1 MKDLFSLKGKSII
14 VTGAT
19 GILGNAFVNAIAE
32 AGGNVGIVGRNKT
45 LANERAK
52 RINDAGGN
60 AIALIADV
68 TNESDLVAAKELFI
82 QRFGVLDGLVNG
94 AGGNMP
100 EAVIQPGK
108 DIFSTDI
115 DALEKVMQLNLFG
128 TVLPTQIFGR
138 EMENNGGS
146 IVNISS
152 VSSVRALTRVMGYS
166 LAKSSIDSYTRWM
179 CVELANRYGD
189 KIRINS
195 IMPGFFLTE
204 QNRTLLTNEDGTYT
218 ERGNL
223 IIKNTP
229 FGRMGNPDE
238 LKGVLI
244 WLLSDASN
252 FVTGIAVPV
261 DGGFTAF
268 SGV

>member
-1 MKDLFSLKGKSII
+1 MNLFSLKGKSII

-19 GILGNAFVNAIAE
+19 GILGNAFINAIAE
-32 AGGNVGIVGRNKT
+32 AGGNIGILGRNET
-45 LANERAK
+45 VANQRANA
-52 RINDAGGN
+52 INENKGN
-60 AIALIADV
+60 AISLIADV
-68 TNESDLVAAKELFI
+68 TNEDQLQAAKEVFLK
-82 QRFGVLDGLVNG
+82 RFGAIDGLVNA

-100 EAVIQPGK
+100 EAVIQPDK
-108 DIFSTDI
+108 NIFSANI
-115 DALEKVMQLNLFG
+115 DAVEKVVKLNLFG
-128 TVLPTQIFGR
+128 TVLPTQVFGNA
-138 EMENNGGS
+138 MEQKGGS

-179 CVELANRYGD
+179 SVELANRYGE
-189 KIRINS
+189 KIRMNS

-204 QNRTLLTNEDGTYT
+204 QNKTLLTKEDGNYT

-223 IIKNTP
+223 IIQNTP
-229 FGRMGNPDE
+229 FKRMGHPDE
-238 LKGVLI
+238 LKGALI
-244 WLLSDASN
+244 WLLSNASS
-252 FVTGIAVPV
+252 FVTGTSIPV

>member
-1 MKDLFSLKGKSII
+1 MNLFSLKGKSII

-19 GILGNAFVNAIAE
+19 GILGNAFINAIEE
-32 AGGNVGIVGRNKT
+32 AGGNIGILGRNKIVADQR
-45 LANERAK
+45 ANA
-52 RINDAGGN
+52 INENKGN
-60 AIALIADV
+60 AISLIADV
-68 TNESDLVAAKELFI
+68 TNEDQLQGAKEIFLK
-82 QRFGVLDGLVNG
+82 RFGEIDGLVNA

-100 EAVIQPGK
+100 EAVIQPDK
-108 DIFSTDI
+108 NIFSANI
-115 DALEKVMQLNLFG
+115 DALEKVVKLNLFG
-128 TVLPTQIFGR
+128 TVLPTQVFGNA
-138 EMENNGGS
+138 MEQNGGS

-179 CVELANRYGD
+179 SVELANRYGE
-189 KIRINS
+189 KIRMNS

-204 QNRTLLTNEDGTYT
+204 QNKTLLTREDGSYT

-223 IIKNTP
+223 IIQNTP
-229 FGRMGNPDE
+229 FKRMGHPDE
-238 LKGVLI
+238 LKGALI
-244 WLLSDASN
+244 WLLSNASS
-252 FVTGIAVPV
+252 FVTGTSIPV

>member
-1 MKDLFSLKGKSII
+1 MNLFSLKGKSII

-19 GILGNAFVNAIAE
+19 GILGNAFINAIAE
-32 AGGNVGIVGRNKT
+32 AGGNIGILGRNET
-45 LANERAK
+45 VANQRANA
-52 RINDAGGN
+52 INENKGN
-60 AIALIADV
+60 AISLIADV
-68 TNESDLVAAKELFI
+68 TNEDQLQAAKEVFLK
-82 QRFGVLDGLVNG
+82 RFGAIDGLVNA

-100 EAVIQPGK
+100 EAVIQPDK
-108 DIFSTDI
+108 NIFSANI
-115 DALEKVMQLNLFG
+115 DAVEKVMKLNLFG
-128 TVLPTQIFGR
+128 TVLPTQVFGNA
-138 EMENNGGS
+138 MEQKGGS

-179 CVELANRYGD
+179 SVELANRYGE
-189 KIRINS
+189 KIRMNS

-204 QNRTLLTNEDGTYT
+204 QNKTLLTKEDGNYT

-223 IIKNTP
+223 IIQNTP
-229 FGRMGNPDE
+229 FKRMGHPDE
-238 LKGVLI
+238 LKGALI
-244 WLLSDASN
+244 WLLSNASS
-252 FVTGIAVPV
+252 FVTGTSIPV

>member
-1 MKDLFSLKGKSII
+1 MNLFSLKGKSII

-19 GILGNAFVNAIAE
+19 GILGNAFINAIAE
-32 AGGNVGIVGRNKT
+32 AGGNIGILGRNKMVADQR
-45 LANERAK
+45 ANA
-52 RINDAGGN
+52 INENKGN
-60 AIALIADV
+60 AISLIADV
-68 TNESDLVAAKELFI
+68 TNEDELQSAKEIFLK
-82 QRFGVLDGLVNG
+82 RFGAIDGLVNA

-100 EAVIQPGK
+100 EAVIQPDK
-108 DIFSTDI
+108 NIFSANI
-115 DALEKVMQLNLFG
+115 DALEKVVKLNLFG
-128 TVLPTQIFGR
+128 TVLPTQVFGNA
-138 EMENNGGS
+138 MEQNGGS

-179 CVELANRYGD
+179 SVELANRYGE
-189 KIRINS
+189 KIRMNS

-204 QNRTLLTNEDGTYT
+204 QNKTLLTKGDGTYT

-223 IIKNTP
+223 IIQNTP
-229 FGRMGNPDE
+229 FKRMGHPDE

-244 WLLSDASN
+244 WLLSNASS
-252 FVTGIAVPV
+252 FVTGTSIPV

>member
-1 MKDLFSLKGKSII
+1 MNLFSLKGKSII

-19 GILGNAFVNAIAE
+19 GILGNAFINAIAE
-32 AGGNVGIVGRNKT
+32 AGGNIGILGRNKMVADQR
-45 LANERAK
+45 ANV
-52 RINDAGGN
+52 INENNGN
-60 AIALIADV
+60 AISLIADV
-68 TNESDLVAAKELFI
+68 TNEDQLQAAKEVFLK
-82 QRFGVLDGLVNG
+82 RFGAIDGLVNA

-100 EAVIQPGK
+100 EAVIQPDK
-108 DIFSTDI
+108 DIFSANI
-115 DALEKVMQLNLFG
+115 DALEKVMKLNLFG
-128 TVLPTQIFGR
+128 TVLPTQVFGNA
-138 EMENNGGS
+138 MEQKGGS

-179 CVELANRYGD
+179 SVELANRYGE
-189 KIRINS
+189 KIRMNS

-204 QNRTLLTNEDGTYT
+204 QNKTLLTKGDGNYT

-223 IIKNTP
+223 IIQNTP
-229 FGRMGNPDE
+229 FKRMGHPDE

-244 WLLSDASN
+244 WLLSNASS
-252 FVTGIAVPV
+252 FVTGTSIPV